1 MKAKNE
7 EKLLG
12 IINEAKE
19 KGRITFFL
27 DGNKYCVRYKNK
39 SFQLFDES
47 IDGGKAYVC
56 SFEQNFKNLIYF
68 IKKLAKAE
76 IKGNA
81 DRAKKLKLYS
91 AERDYFY
98 LVKKQGRKLKI
109 IGKQDDR

>member
-12 IINEAKE
+12 IISKAKE
-19 KGRITFFL
+19 KGRSTFFL
-27 DGNKYCVRYKNK
+27 DGSKYCVQYKNK

-76 IKGNA
+76 IKDNA
-81 DRAKKLKLYS
+81 EELLYQ
-91 AERDYFY
+91 
-98 LVKKQGRKLKI
+98 LVKMQRRKLKI
-109 IGKQDDR
+109 MGKQNDR

>member
-12 IINEAKE
+12 IISKAKE
-19 KGRITFFL
+19 KGRSTFFL
-27 DGNKYCVRYKNK
+27 DGNKYCVQYKNK

-47 IDGGKAYVC
+47 IDGGKAYMC

-76 IKGNA
+76 IKDNA
-81 DRAKKLKLYS
+81 DRAEELLYQ
-91 AERDYFY
+91 
-98 LVKKQGRKLKI
+98 LVKMQRRKLKI
-109 IGKQDDR
+109 MGKQNDR